1 MPTIRE
7 VAQKAGVS
15 PAAVSLVLNGKDC
28 RLSES
33 TKRRI
38 FRCAREL
45 NYQPGKRHF
54 PPASRSLPVIGILVP
69 DITNLFFADLCRS
82 CQDEA
87 RKSGYQVIL
96 CSTDAFEESEYA
108 SIDTFLKQKL
118 DGIIFIHSSGLSE
131 EKQEK
136 ICQRICEA
144 ELPLVFI
151 DVPKE
156 YPDLSTVK
164 TDHLHGSYLAVK
176 YLLELGHRRI
186 GCLTGPQNQT
196 RSAQLQGYKKALE
209 EFQIP
214 FSPELIYE
222 GDYTLESGCQCLS
235 SLLGQRI
242 TAVFCFNDMMALG
255 VYRSMRNYGLKIPEN
270 LSIIGY
276 DNIFI
281 SEITDPPLTTVERR
295 PQELGQQAFALLFNA
310 LQGKASPKNLT
321 LSPTLKVRG
330 STARLVP

>member
-1 MPTIRE
+1 M
-7 VAQKAGVS
+7 
-15 PAAVSLVLNGKDC
+15 
-28 RLSES
+28 
-33 TKRRI
+33 
-38 FRCAREL
+38 
-45 NYQPGKRHF
+45 
-54 PPASRSLPVIGILVP
+54 
-69 DITNLFFADLCRS
+69 
-82 CQDEA
+82 
-87 RKSGYQVIL
+87 IL

-196 RSAQLQGYKKALE
+196 RSAQLQGLSLIHIDASWQRISNCHIGSRNASKKKCSFTGHVDLIAGIHNTCLLYTSTDWSKTAYINNGSHGCINMRDSEAATLYEMLE
-209 EFQIP
+209 TGTPVIMYYTEP
-214 FSPELIYE
+214 
-222 GDYTLESGCQCLS
+222 YTL
-235 SLLGQRI
+235 
-242 TAVFCFNDMMALG
+242 V
-255 VYRSMRNYGLKIPEN
+255 PE
-270 LSIIGY
+270 
-276 DNIFI
+276 
-281 SEITDPPLTTVERR
+281 EE
-295 PQELGQQAFALLFNA
+295 
-310 LQGKASPKNLT
+310 
-321 LSPTLKVRG
+321 PT
-330 STARLVP
+330 